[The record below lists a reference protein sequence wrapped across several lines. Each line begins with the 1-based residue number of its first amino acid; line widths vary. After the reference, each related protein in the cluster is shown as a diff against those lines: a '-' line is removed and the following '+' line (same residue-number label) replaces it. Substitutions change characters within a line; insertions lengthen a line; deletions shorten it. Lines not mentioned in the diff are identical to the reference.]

1 MGLIIKE
8 TNRYGRGVFTTSN
21 IKKGDLIE
29 QSPVIEVPSSER
41 RFINRTVL
49 SNYFF
54 NWGVTNNEVAIAL
67 GYGSLFNHSYDPNAW
82 FKNNL
87 KAKTVDFYAYKDIQA
102 GEEITV
108 NYNGPPEDRT
118 PVWFDVL

>member
-8 TNRYGRGVFTTSN
+8 TNRYGRGVFTTRK

-29 QSPVIEVPSSER
+29 QSPVIVVPSRER
-41 RFINRTVL
+41 RFITKTVL

-54 NWGVTNNEVAIAL
+54 NWGRSFNDVAVAL
-67 GYGSLFNHSYDPNAW
+67 GYGSLFNHSYSPNAY

-87 KAKTVDFYAYKDIQA
+87 RASTVDFYAYKDIQA

-108 NYNGPPEDRT
+108 NYNGDPRDST
-118 PVWFDVL
+118 PVWFDVK